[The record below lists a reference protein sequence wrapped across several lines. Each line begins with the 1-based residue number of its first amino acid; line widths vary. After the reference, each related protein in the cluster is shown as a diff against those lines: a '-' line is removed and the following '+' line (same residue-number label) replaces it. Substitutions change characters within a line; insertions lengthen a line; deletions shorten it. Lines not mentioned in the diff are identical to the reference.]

1 MKDFAKLFR
10 ADDVGQ
16 ALVTVGKDDD
26 GDPAITFEV
35 DTGGGRLSVSLGY
48 HSIDDA
54 QKSLEMVDEETA
66 LGIAREAINDSPFS
80 SLTKGE

>member
-16 ALVTVGKDDD
+16 VLVTAGKDDE

-54 QKSLEMVDEETA
+54 QKALDLIDEEAA
-66 LGIAREAINDSPFS
+66 LGVARGVISHSPFS
-80 SLTKGE
+80 SLIKAE